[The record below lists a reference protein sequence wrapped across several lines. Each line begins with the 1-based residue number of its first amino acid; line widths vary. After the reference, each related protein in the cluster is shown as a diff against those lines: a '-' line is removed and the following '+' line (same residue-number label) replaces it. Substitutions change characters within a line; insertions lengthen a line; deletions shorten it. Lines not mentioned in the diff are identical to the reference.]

1 MGPTGLA
8 FGPSATTTVTFSGA
22 ANNGVIQIPI
32 VESDNAANTADDFN
46 LIGNPY
52 ASAIFADDFITTN
65 GAKTSGS
72 LYFWTHVDDVS
83 VSNPGPSLYNFITD
97 DYAVYNLSGG
107 TRASFTGSALP
118 TGYIASGQGFFVE
131 AQGNNTLTFNNAMR
145 DKDYDNDQFF
155 RSAQPQAAEKDRLWL
170 NLRNG
175 DGMFG
180 QLLVAYLPQ
189 STLDFDWAYDARVN
203 QSNNYLS
210 FYTLG
215 NNEKYKIQARSTF
228 VESDIVPI
236 GYFSSVDGEFSIS
249 IDQHEGILNSES
261 TNIYVEDL
269 ALNIIHDLKASPYT
283 FTTTSGKFENRFLLR
298 YTNGSALDNP
308 DFDTLNSS
316 VVVATNQ
323 GELTIKSYLQTIDEV
338 IVYDMLGRQLYQA
351 KGIGANDF
359 VANNVSLSQQSL
371 IVKIKLESGTV
382 VTKKILL

>member
-1 MGPTGLA
+1 MP
-8 FGPSATTTVTFSGA
+8 
-22 ANNGVIQIPI
+22 
-32 VESDNAANTADDFN
+32 
-46 LIGNPY
+46 
-52 ASAIFADDFITTN
+52 ASETIIAVSLEAVLLYITT
-65 GAKTSGS
+65 
-72 LYFWTHVDDVS
+72 
-83 VSNPGPSLYNFITD
+83 
-97 DYAVYNLSGG
+97 
-107 TRASFTGSALP
+107 
-118 TGYIASGQGFFVE
+118 E
-131 AQGNNTLTFNNAMR
+131 
-145 DKDYDNDQFF
+145 
-155 RSAQPQAAEKDRLWL
+155 
-170 NLRNG
+170 
-175 DGMFG
+175 
-180 QLLVAYLPQ
+180 
-189 STLDFDWAYDARVN
+189 STLGFDWAYDARVN

-215 NNEKYKIQARSTF
+215 NNEKYKIQARSNF
-228 VESDIVPI
+228 AESDIVPI
-236 GYFSSVDGEFSIS
+236 GYFSSVAGEFNIS
-249 IDQHEGILNSES
+249 IDQHEGVLNSES

-269 ALNIIHDLKASPYT
+269 DLNIIHDLKASPYT
-283 FTTTSGKFENRFLLR
+283 FTTASGKFENRFLLR